1 MKLLPRFRSAC
12 LNNPKPNSMAETDSD
27 VDVDAKP
34 LHIPPHLVIMVN
46 GIIGS
51 SADWRYGAEQFLKKL
66 PDEVIVHRN

>member
-1 MKLLPRFRSAC
+1 MLMLS
-12 LNNPKPNSMAETDSD
+12 
-27 VDVDAKP
+27 P